1 MQLNKLGKINLL
13 IISGFPIQEVILPW
27 CALVSFLKKENEGI
41 ILTTCDSS
49 EATKEIMSVNV
60 LVEDSWLTERT

>member
-1 MQLNKLGKINLL
+1 MC
-13 IISGFPIQEVILPW
+13 P
-27 CALVSFLKKENEGI
+27 SFLYKKENESI

-49 EATKEIMSVNV
+49 EATKEIVSVKV